1 MQERGRRVRTGLQ
14 PGEAL
19 TAIWRP
25 ARVHRGFILKHE
37 NQARLA
43 GWTRNGGGRPNETF
57 LDTPPRRDRYRD
69 RQHVGDDEQC
79 LQEQPTSM
87 VCFAVHPKAPR
98 RNWPQLRILVRA
110 LLCCAP

>member
-57 LDTPPRRDRYRD
+57 LDTPPRRDRFGTVSTLAMMNNACKSSPHQWCASQSTLRH
-69 RQHVGDDEQC
+69 HVETGR
-79 LQEQPTSM
+79 S
-87 VCFAVHPKAPR
+87 
-98 RNWPQLRILVRA
+98 
-110 LLCCAP
+110 